1 MTRPGEEIRAKAA
14 AAAANYAAVKQAA
27 KDAGAALSGQGPE
40 PTQGGANTTTASSGG
55 GQPST

>member
-14 AAAANYAAVKQAA
+14 EAAANYAAVKQAA

-40 PTQGGANTTTASSGG
+40 LTQGGANAPATPTGG
-55 GQPST
+55 GQPSA